1 MGAEFQLKQLAKM
14 FSQNVYLPAVYD
26 LHRCCRVERN
36 LVVFADAHHD
46 GRPEAMELLYRRL
59 KQSRVQPAYHIVEM
73 YLDFGRASK
82 AEVMEYST
90 RFMKLYA
97 RASVVV
103 VSDNFLPVASCRK
116 KRDTLVVQLWHACGC
131 YKKFGYD
138 AKDDIPEGYHGDVYR
153 NLSLVTVSAEAAVEP
168 FSSAMHRTHGE
179 VQAIG
184 VSRTDLYFSR
194 KWRYRCIEAF
204 RELYPDVYE
213 ETGAGSGRESDAGS
227 GGEAG
232 AGSGRETGARGVRK
246 TGSLRKRRKVVLW
259 APTFRGNAGQPGLMD
274 LDTEKLQRQLGKEY
288 LVLTRV
294 HPHMKEARKAVKNH
308 CPIPTEQLYPVVDVL
323 IADYSSLIY
332 EYLLAAQIQNQ
343 QDPHGYLGMHG
354 SVVLHGG
361 LVLYVP
367 DLDTYMAQ
375 RGTYMDIH
383 EIPGEIVR
391 DADRLADAVR
401 RAAGDEGLRIRSR
414 KESCHA
420 DVAMQATGEGT
431 PEFSTGER
439 KAETGTRGSDTEGQV
454 SGWTTDLE
462 EKREAFLK
470 RYLSACDGQS
480 TARIAERIRAHC
492 FGEDGETSG
501 PVDA

>member
-1 MGAEFQLKQLAKM
+1 MGAEFQLKQQAKM

-36 LVVFADAHHD
+36 LIVFADAHHD

-103 VSDNFLPVASCRK
+103 VCDNFLPAASCRK
-116 KRDTLVVQLWHACGC
+116 KRETMVVQLWHACGC

-179 VQAIG
+179 VQALG

-194 KWRYRCIEAF
+194 KWRYRCIETF

-213 ETGAGSGRESDAGS
+213 EIGAESGRESDAGS

-232 AGSGRETGARGVRK
+232 AGSGRETGARGGKK

-343 QDPHGYLGMHG
+343 QDLHG
-354 SVVLHGG
+354 SMGVHGG

-383 EIPGEIVR
+383 EIPGEIVKG
-391 DADRLADAVR
+391 ADGLADAVR
-401 RAAGDEGLRIRSR
+401 RAAGDDSPGL
-414 KESCHA
+414 C
-420 DVAMQATGEGT
+420 TGESKVDDG
-431 PEFSTGER
+431 R
-439 KAETGTRGSDTEGQV
+439 
-454 SGWTTDLE
+454 LE
-462 EKREAFLK
+462 SENGRQTVDWIADQAKKRDVFLK

-480 TARIAERIRAHC
+480 TARIAEKIRAHC
-492 FGEDGETSG
+492 FGEDGETSST
-501 PVDA
+501 VDA

>member
-1 MGAEFQLKQLAKM
+1 MGAEFQLKQQAKM

-103 VSDNFLPVASCRK
+103 VCDNFLPVASCRK
-116 KRDTLVVQLWHACGC
+116 KRDTMVVQLWHACGC

-179 VQAIG
+179 VQALG

-232 AGSGRETGARGVRK
+232 AESGRETGARGGRK

-343 QDPHGYLGMHG
+343 QDLHG
-354 SVVLHGG
+354 SLGVHGG

-367 DLDTYMAQ
+367 DIDTYMAQ

-383 EIPGEIVR
+383 EIPGEIVK

-401 RAAGDEGLRIRSR
+401 RAAGDDGPGL
-414 KESCHA
+414 C
-420 DVAMQATGEGT
+420 TGESKVDDGAL
-431 PEFSTGER
+431 ES
-439 KAETGTRGSDTEGQV
+439 GSGGQTA
-454 SGWTTDLE
+454 GWIGSQAK
-462 EKREAFLK
+462 KRDAFLR

>member
-1 MGAEFQLKQLAKM
+1 MILRWRTWREIRVGAEFQLKQQAKM

-26 LHRCCRVERN
+26 LHRGCKVEQN
-36 LVVFADAHHD
+36 LVIFADAHHD

-90 RFMKLYA
+90 RFMKLYV

-103 VSDNFLPVASCRK
+103 VCDNFLPVASCRK
-116 KRDTLVVQLWHACGC
+116 KRETMVVQLWHACGC

-179 VQAIG
+179 VQALG

-194 KWRYRCIEAF
+194 KWRYRCMEAF

-213 ETGAGSGRESDAGS
+213 ETGAGSVG
-227 GGEAG
+227 
-232 AGSGRETGARGVRK
+232 ETGC
-246 TGSLRKRRKVVLW
+246 LRKRRKVVLW
-259 APTFRGNAGQPGLMD
+259 APTFRGNAGQPGLLD
-274 LDTEKLQRQLGKEY
+274 LDTEKLQRRLGKEY

-343 QDPHGYLGMHG
+343 QDLHDSSG
-354 SVVLHGG
+354 VHGG

-383 EIPGEIVR
+383 EIPGEIVK

-401 RAAGDEGLRIRSR
+401 RAAGDDGPGL
-414 KESCHA
+414 C
-420 DVAMQATGEGT
+420 TGESKVDDGAL
-431 PEFSTGER
+431 ESGI
-439 KAETGTRGSDTEGQV
+439 GGQTA
-454 SGWTTDLE
+454 GWIDHQAK
-462 EKREAFLK
+462 KRDAFLK

-480 TARIAERIRAHC
+480 TARIAEKIRVHC
-492 FGEDGETSG
+492 FGGDGGTSG
-501 PVDA
+501 ATDV

>member
-1 MGAEFQLKQLAKM
+1 MGVEFQLKQQAKM

-26 LHRCCRVERN
+26 LHRCCRVEQN
-36 LVVFADAHHD
+36 LIVFADAHHD

-59 KQSRVQPAYHIVEM
+59 KQSRVQPAYHIAEM

-90 RFMKLYA
+90 RFMKLYV

-103 VSDNFLPVASCRK
+103 VCDNFLPVASCRK
-116 KRDTLVVQLWHACGC
+116 KRETMVVQLWHACGC

-179 VQAIG
+179 VQALG

-194 KWRYRCIEAF
+194 KWRYRCMEAF

-213 ETGAGSGRESDAGS
+213 ETGAGDGREEGAGDGSD
-227 GGEAG
+227 AG
-232 AGSGRETGARGVRK
+232 AGSGRQAGAGSVRETG
-246 TGSLRKRRKVVLW
+246 TGSAKRSGCLRKRRKVVLW
-259 APTFRGNAGQPGLMD
+259 APTFRGNAGQPGLLD

-332 EYLLAAQIQNQ
+332 EYLLAAQVQNQ
-343 QDPHGYLGMHG
+343 QDLHG
-354 SVVLHGG
+354 SSGVHGG

-383 EIPGEIVR
+383 EIPGEIVK

-401 RAAGDEGLRIRSR
+401 RAAGDDSPGL
-414 KESCHA
+414 C
-420 DVAMQATGEGT
+420 TGEG
-431 PEFSTGER
+431 
-439 KAETGTRGSDTEGQV
+439 KADDGGQAA
-454 SGWTTDLE
+454 GWIADQAK
-462 EKREAFLK
+462 KRNAFLK
-470 RYLSACDGQS
+470 RYLAACDGQA
-480 TARIAERIRAHC
+480 TARIAEKIRAHC
-492 FGEDGETSG
+492 FGEDGGTSG
-501 PVDA
+501 ATDV

>member
-1 MGAEFQLKQLAKM
+1 MGAEFQLKQQAKM

-26 LHRCCRVERN
+26 LHRCCRVEQN
-36 LVVFADAHHD
+36 LVIFADAHHD

-90 RFMKLYA
+90 RFMKLYV

-103 VSDNFLPVASCRK
+103 VCDNFLPVASCRK
-116 KRDTLVVQLWHACGC
+116 KRETMVVQLWHACGC

-179 VQAIG
+179 VQALG

-194 KWRYRCIEAF
+194 KWRYRCMEAF

-213 ETGAGSGRESDAGS
+213 ETGVGDGREEGAGDGS
-227 GGEAG
+227 EAVAGDGRQAG
-232 AGSGRETGARGVRK
+232 AGSVRETGTGSAKGS
-246 TGSLRKRRKVVLW
+246 GSLRKRRKVVLW
-259 APTFRGNAGQPGLMD
+259 APTFRGNAGQPGLLD

-332 EYLLAAQIQNQ
+332 EYLLAAQVQNQ
-343 QDPHGYLGMHG
+343 QDPHGSLGVHG
-354 SVVLHGG
+354 SVGLHGG

-383 EIPGEIVR
+383 EIPGEIVK

-401 RAAGDEGLRIRSR
+401 RAAGDDSPGL
-414 KESCHA
+414 C
-420 DVAMQATGEGT
+420 TGESKVDDGAL
-431 PEFSTGER
+431 ESGI
-439 KAETGTRGSDTEGQV
+439 GGQTA
-454 SGWTTDLE
+454 GWIDHQAK
-462 EKREAFLK
+462 KRDAFLK
-470 RYLSACDGQS
+470 RYLAACDGQA
-480 TARIAERIRAHC
+480 TARIAEKIRAHC
-492 FGEDGETSG
+492 FGEDGGTSG
-501 PVDA
+501 ATDV

>member
-1 MGAEFQLKQLAKM
+1 VGVEFQLKQQAKM

-103 VSDNFLPVASCRK
+103 VCDNFLPVASCRK
-116 KRDTLVVQLWHACGC
+116 KRDTMVVQLWHACGC
-131 YKKFGYD
+131 YKKFGHD

-179 VQAIG
+179 VQALG

-213 ETGAGSGRESDAGS
+213 ETGAGSGRESGAGS

-232 AGSGRETGARGVRK
+232 AGSGRETGARGGRK

-343 QDPHGYLGMHG
+343 QDLHG
-354 SVVLHGG
+354 SLGVHGG

-383 EIPGEIVR
+383 EIPGEIVK

-401 RAAGDEGLRIRSR
+401 RAAGDDGPGL
-414 KESCHA
+414 C
-420 DVAMQATGEGT
+420 TGESKVDDGALESGNGGQT
-431 PEFSTGER
+431 
-439 KAETGTRGSDTEGQV
+439 AVWIGSQAK
-454 SGWTTDLE
+454 
-462 EKREAFLK
+462 KRDAFLK

-501 PVDA
+501 AVDA

>member
-1 MGAEFQLKQLAKM
+1 MGAEFQLKQQAKM

-103 VSDNFLPVASCRK
+103 VCDNFLPVASCRK
-116 KRDTLVVQLWHACGC
+116 KRETMVVQLWHACGC

-213 ETGAGSGRESDAGS
+213 ETGAGSGRESGAGS

-232 AGSGRETGARGVRK
+232 AGSGRETGARGGRK

-343 QDPHGYLGMHG
+343 QDLHG
-354 SVVLHGG
+354 SLGVHGG

-383 EIPGEIVR
+383 EIPGEIVK

-401 RAAGDEGLRIRSR
+401 RAAGDDGPGLCIG
-414 KESCHA
+414 ESKVDDGA
-420 DVAMQATGEGT
+420 LESGNGGQTASWIGSQA
-431 PEFSTGER
+431 
-439 KAETGTRGSDTEGQV
+439 K
-454 SGWTTDLE
+454 
-462 EKREAFLK
+462 KRDAFLK

-480 TARIAERIRAHC
+480 TARIAERIREHC
-492 FGEDGETSG
+492 FGEDRETSG
-501 PVDA
+501 AVDT

>member
-1 MGAEFQLKQLAKM
+1 MGAEFQLKQQAKM

-103 VSDNFLPVASCRK
+103 VCDNFLPVASCRK
-116 KRDTLVVQLWHACGC
+116 KRDTMVVQLWHACGC

-179 VQAIG
+179 VQALG

-213 ETGAGSGRESDAGS
+213 ETGAGS

-343 QDPHGYLGMHG
+343 QDLHGGREPYVGQM
-354 SVVLHGG
+354 LHGG

-383 EIPGEIVR
+383 EIPGEIVK

-401 RAAGDEGLRIRSR
+401 WAAGDDGSGL
-414 KESCHA
+414 C
-420 DVAMQATGEGT
+420 TGESKVDDG
-431 PEFSTGER
+431 
-439 KAETGTRGSDTEGQV
+439 ALGSGNGGQTA
-454 SGWTTDLE
+454 GWIGSQAK
-462 EKREAFLK
+462 KRDAFLK
-470 RYLSACDGQS
+470 RYLSACDGKS

>member
-1 MGAEFQLKQLAKM
+1 MGAEFQLKQQAKM

-36 LVVFADAHHD
+36 LVVLADAHHD

-103 VSDNFLPVASCRK
+103 VCDNFLPVASCRK
-116 KRDTLVVQLWHACGC
+116 KRDTMVVQLWHACGC

-213 ETGAGSGRESDAGS
+213 ETGAGS

-343 QDPHGYLGMHG
+343 QDLHG
-354 SVVLHGG
+354 SLGVHGG
-361 LVLYVP
+361 LVLDVP

-383 EIPGEIVR
+383 EIPGEIVK

-401 RAAGDEGLRIRSR
+401 RAAGDDDPGL
-414 KESCHA
+414 C
-420 DVAMQATGEGT
+420 TGESKVDDGAL
-431 PEFSTGER
+431 ES
-439 KAETGTRGSDTEGQV
+439 GSGGQTA
-454 SGWTTDLE
+454 GWIGSQAK
-462 EKREAFLK
+462 KRDAFLR